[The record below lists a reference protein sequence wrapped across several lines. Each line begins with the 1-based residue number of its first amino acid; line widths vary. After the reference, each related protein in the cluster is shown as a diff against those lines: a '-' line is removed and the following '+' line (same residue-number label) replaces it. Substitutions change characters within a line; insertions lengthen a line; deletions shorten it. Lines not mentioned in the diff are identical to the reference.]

1 MCFRNDIY
9 NFDLR
14 KYSKPIE
21 QKYVYP
27 IYATT
32 GVKNNGYPSIL
43 YKSIA
48 EIFEFFGLACFWTCN
63 KRE

>member
-32 GVKNNGYPSIL
+32 GVKNNGYP
-43 YKSIA
+43 
-48 EIFEFFGLACFWTCN
+48 
-63 KRE
+63 